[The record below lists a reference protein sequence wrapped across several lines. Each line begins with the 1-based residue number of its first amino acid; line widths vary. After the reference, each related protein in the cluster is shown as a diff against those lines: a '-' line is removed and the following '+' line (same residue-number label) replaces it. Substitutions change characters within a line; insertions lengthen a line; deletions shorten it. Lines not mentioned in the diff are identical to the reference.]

1 MRAEIKVV
9 ETKKRYKRSIK
20 LKVAVLGNIN
30 KTEKPLA
37 ALKKKN
43 SNKIRNE
50 RGSIITD
57 TTEIQ

>member
-37 ALKKKN
+37 ALKKK
-43 SNKIRNE
+43 KIQTKLE
-50 RGSIITD
+50 TK
-57 TTEIQ
+57 EEAL

>member
-37 ALKKKN
+37 ALKKKKKFKQN
-43 SNKIRNE
+43 
-50 RGSIITD
+50 
-57 TTEIQ
+57 